1 MASRRKAREFALQ
14 MLFQWEIGDHHP
26 DHVLSTFFAERND
39 DPEVERFARSLFEGA
54 VAEAPAIDQMV
65 REQSEHWRV
74 ERMPAVDR
82 NLLRLAIFELL
93 RHPETPQAVVIDEAL
108 EIARKFSGENS
119 VEFVNG
125 ILDGVR
131 KKLPVTDSPPEQRE
145 PEGGKDS
152 PQKPAASRSKDG
164 CEK

>member
-1 MASRRKAREFALQ
+1 
-14 MLFQWEIGDHHP
+14 MLFQWEIGDHRP
-26 DHVLSTFFAERND
+26 EHVLSTFFAGRND
-39 DPEVERFARSLFEGA
+39 DPEVERFARSLFEGTVEDA
-54 VAEAPAIDQMV
+54 VAIDQMV
-65 REQSEHWRV
+65 REQSEHWRI

-131 KKLPVTDSPPEQRE
+131 KKLLLANPQPEAGH
-145 PEGGKDS
+145 PKNGKT
-152 PQKPAASRSKDG
+152 
-164 CEK
+164 

>member
-1 MASRRKAREFALQ
+1 MPPKMASRRKAREFALQ
-14 MLFQWEIGDHHP
+14 MLFQWEIGDHRP
-26 DHVLSTFFAERND
+26 EHVLSTFFAGRND
-39 DPEVERFARSLFEGA
+39 DPEVERFARSLFEGTVEEA
-54 VAEAPAIDQMV
+54 VAIDQMV
-65 REQSEHWRV
+65 REQSEHWRI

-108 EIARKFSGENS
+108 EIARKFSGEGS

-131 KKLPVTDSPPEQRE
+131 KKLPASGSPVEPLPPTDE
-145 PEGGKDS
+145 KTS
-152 PQKPAASRSKDG
+152 PQK
-164 CEK
+164 